1 MQTTKPLTNE
11 MSKSQE
17 QSLQEITKDLAQGK
31 KRAMPFS
38 AIGITLFESNEWG
51 GWKIRKDKCSPT
63 IRAEKVC
70 VGAIIKEYESNKYSN
85 ENKNLCRDT
94 AKD

>member
-1 MQTTKPLTNE
+1 MRTTKQLINE

-17 QSLQEITKDLAQGK
+17 QFSQEITKDLAQEK
-31 KRAMPFS
+31 KRAMPFL
-38 AIGITLFESNEWG
+38 AIGVKMFESSAFG

-70 VGAIIKEYESNKYSN
+70 VGAIIKEQ
-85 ENKNLCRDT
+85 D
-94 AKD
+94 